1 MPAPAPTP
9 APSFPAAVP
18 APARPIVLRSV
29 RASDSSALPDPSR
42 FSNAEESAYVLVAQE
57 PVSTFSMSADTL
69 SYAVA
74 KRAINEGYLPPAQ
87 AIRPEEFVNAFRYEY
102 AAPSSR
108 ERPFE
113 PTVSVFPAPWDATK
127 RLLQVGLRTYAALR
141 AARPKLNLVFLVD
154 VSGSMSPPDR
164 LELVRKALGLLLP
177 QLRPEDRIS
186 LVTYANGSRTVL
198 DSVPGDRQEKIRAA
212 LAALNAAGGTGG
224 AQGLQ
229 TAYELA
235 AKNFDPGAVNR
246 VVLATD
252 GDFNLGP
259 SSPQALEE
267 LITARRR
274 TGVYLT
280 TLGVGLDN
288 LNDRTLN
295 TLAKAGNGISIYAAN
310 LEDARRALVED
321 FSANIVPVADDVK
334 LQVEFN
340 PAQVSQYRLIG
351 YETRALRREDFNND
365 RVDAGEVG
373 SDRAVTALYEFVPA
387 GAEAAAP
394 IEPLRYA
401 DPRRPAATDRRSAEL
416 AFLRIRYKLPGEAR
430 SRLIERAVTPADALT
445 RFEDASVDARF
456 ATAVAGFAQALRRSR
471 YLGEWGLP
479 QAEAVAAGARGED
492 ADGRRA
498 EFVSLVRLAQALQP
512 QGAVRR
518 P

>member
-1 MPAPAPTP
+1 MIAPAPMVAP
-9 APSFPAAVP
+9 APMPAQAMAPGPARNAYVP
-18 APARPIVLRSV
+18 ASV
-29 RASDSSALPDPSR
+29 SPMPDASR
-42 FSNAEESAYVLVAQE
+42 FNNAEEGAYRLVAQE

-87 AIRPEEFVNAFRYEY
+87 AVRPEEFINAFHYRY
-102 AAPSSR
+102 AAPRSAQ
-108 ERPFE
+108 RPFE

-127 RLLQVGLRTYAALR
+127 RLMQVGLRSYAPPR

-164 LELVRKALGLLLP
+164 LELVRKALGLLVP
-177 QLRPEDRIS
+177 QLRPEDRVS
-186 LVTYANGSRTVL
+186 LVTYANGSRVVL
-198 DSVPGDRQEKIRAA
+198 DSVAGDRQGEIRAA
-212 LAALNAAGGTGG
+212 LDGLVAGGGTGG

-229 TAYELA
+229 TAYDLA
-235 AKNFDPGAVNR
+235 ARNFDASAVNR

-267 LITARRR
+267 LITARRAG
-274 TGVYLT
+274 GVYLT
-280 TLGVGLDN
+280 TMGVGLDN

-295 TLAKAGNGISIYAAN
+295 TLAKAGNGTSIYAGN

-340 PAQVSQYRLIG
+340 PAEVSQYRLIG

-373 SDRAVTALYEFVPA
+373 SGREVTALYEFVPA
-387 GAEAAAP
+387 DGAATAP

-401 DPRRPAATDRRSAEL
+401 RPRARPVASSGEF

-430 SRLIERAVTPADALT
+430 SRLIERAVVPADVVA
-445 RFEDASVDARF
+445 RFEEASEDARF
-456 ATAVAGFAQALRRSR
+456 ATAVAGFAQVLRRSR
-471 YLGEWGLP
+471 YLGDWGLP
-479 QAEAVAAGARGED
+479 QVEAVAAGARGADE
-492 ADGRRA
+492 DGRRA
-498 EFVSLVRLAQALQP
+498 EFVSLVRLAQALKP
-512 QGAVRR
+512 AGR
-518 P
+518 